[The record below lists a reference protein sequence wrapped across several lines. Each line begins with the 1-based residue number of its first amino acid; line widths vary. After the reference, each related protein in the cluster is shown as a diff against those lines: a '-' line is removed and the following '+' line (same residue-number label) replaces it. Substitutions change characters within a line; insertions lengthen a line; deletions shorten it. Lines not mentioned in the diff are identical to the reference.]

1 MTVAVILA
9 FLSACG
15 FASGS
20 VLMRIST
27 QYVPPPAATFFTVL
41 VGAVLITS
49 IAFAVNFD
57 EIKTLPL
64 EVYGWITAMGILAYC
79 IARVLHNWALR
90 MVGAT
95 RAVPMISLQP
105 LMAFAI
111 GFLILG
117 ERPNLLVTIGTP
129 IVVGGILLVV
139 MPRPSRISGRTG
151 AAGSAQAGARGAG
164 QIEVRKLGYLLAIG
178 GSMAFV
184 TRDAISR
191 HVLGELALAPPFV
204 VSGFALVFG
213 GAILFAFIHRSVFNS
228 VRNLPM
234 RYVGICCLAGLLQGL
249 AVASLFH
256 AFSRAPVTIVTPI
269 YASQP
274 IIALALASVF
284 LRQLESVDWLLAAGT
299 VLSVA
304 GVILVILG
312 ATM

>member
-1 MTVAVILA
+1 
-9 FLSACG
+9 
-15 FASGS
+15 
-20 VLMRIST
+20 MRVGT

-41 VGAVLITS
+41 VGAVLITA

-64 EVYGWITAMGILAYC
+64 EVYGWVTAMGILAYC
-79 IARVLHNWALR
+79 VARVLHNWALR

-139 MPRPSRISGRTG
+139 MPRPSTGSGRTG
-151 AAGSAQAGARGAG
+151 AADSGRGGAAGSGQAGAGVSG

-191 HVLGELALAPPFV
+191 HVLGSLTLAPPFV

-213 GAILFAFIHRSVFNS
+213 GAILFAFIHRSVINS
-228 VRNLPM
+228 IRNLPM
-234 RYVGICCLAGLLQGL
+234 KYVGICCLAGLLQGL

-256 AFSRAPVTIVTPI
+256 ALSRAPVTVVTPI

-284 LRQLESVDWLLAAGT
+284 LRQLESVDWLLAVGT
-299 VLSVA
+299 VLSVG